1 MPESTGWRQ
10 CPRPVRG
17 LAVRRVAKRNP
28 ARSSGGFRHRV
39 GMPNKDRPLVDRHAP
54 KNGVGWLVNAQQG
67 KVCSFTNDSPTAH
80 AQWVVV
86 ETRPLRGGGQPV
98 VRRML
103 RHNAIEA
110 WETMQKTGGWKRCP
124 PRW

>member
-1 MPESTGWRQ
+1 MIRQ
-10 CPRPVRG
+10 P
-17 LAVRRVAKRNP
+17 
-28 ARSSGGFRHRV
+28 V

-54 KNGVGWLVNAQQG
+54 KNSVGWLVNTQEG
-67 KVCSFTNDSPTAH
+67 KVCSFTNANPTTH

-98 VRRML
+98 IRRML

-110 WETMQKTGGWKRCP
+110 WETMQKSGGWKRCQ
-124 PRW
+124 PR